1 MHPMQVQI
9 LTFKLRLANLKGL
22 ENLIMTS
29 NPMVVKAK
37 VHERTSAVTKIT

>member
-29 NPMVVKAK
+29 NHMVVKAK
-37 VHERTSAVTKIT
+37 VHERTSVVTKIT